1 MPNLETVTLPAG
13 LTGIPRDAFANSA
26 KLATVNFKTADA
38 SNGGGSTGRAVTGET
53 NAITLPTGI
62 TTIGKNA
69 FAGTKATTVDL
80 SQVTAAGFTT
90 IDNYVFK
97 DMASLAEVKLP
108 SSITQINQSAF
119 QNDAALKKLTQA
131 SSSAQARV
139 DESATPTANTATFGS
154 KLTSIGNQAFYGTG
168 FSTVDLRAATG
179 TPASGGS
186 GSTGTQTPATP
197 LTVGSDAF
205 TNMVNLETVQL
216 PKDSNINPGYFGNP
230 ADATDKK
237 LTSITY
243 GTETSDP
250 ATFSGTNNTFSG
262 TNYNKISNQ
271 TIDLTGYPNLTT
283 LGAGVLFG
291 NTAMTTLKMNAP
303 IMSLNSTTVSVA
315 DPV

>member
-168 FSTVDLRAATG
+168 FSTVDLRKAGTATASTGRAAAAT
-179 TPASGGS
+179 PN
-186 GSTGTQTPATP
+186 P

>member
-1 MPNLETVTLPAG
+1 MPNLTTVILPAG

-97 DMASLAEVKLP
+97 DMTSLAEVKLP

-119 QNDAALKKLTQA
+119 QNDAALKKLSTNETTSPGRDQT
-131 SSSAQARV
+131 
-139 DESATPTANTATFGS
+139 TPTDTTATFGS

-168 FSTVDLRAATG
+168 FSTVDLSAATG
-179 TPASGGS
+179 TTGS
-186 GSTGTQTPATP
+186 DGSTTTP
-197 LTVGSDAF
+197 LSVGSDAF
-205 TNMVNLETVQL
+205 TNMANLETVKL
-216 PKDSNINPGYFGNP
+216 PKDSNINPTYFGNP

-237 LTSITY
+237 LKTITY
-243 GTETSDP
+243 GPDTIA
-250 ATFSGTNNTFSG
+250 ATIALDNTVTTISSTNFS
-262 TNYNKISNQ
+262 KIKNQ
-271 TIDLTGYPNLTT
+271 TIQINSSTSSTISFTG
-283 LGAGVLFG
+283 GVF
-291 NTAMTTLKMNAP
+291 NN
-303 IMSLNSTTVSVA
+303 NSTMTKLMLNVTQNPRNGSGSL
-315 DPV
+315 